1 MKEILYYL
9 KDANDKFVEYDNYS
23 ESIVVCDFKGC
34 TTYFYNLTE
43 AKDASFNCEQYYKDG
58 EIGKYA
64 VKFPLTVVKVTIN
77 YTEEHIE

>member
-34 TTYFYNLTE
+34 TTNFYTLFG
-43 AKDASFNCEQYYKDG
+43 AKDAIFNYEQYYNEG
-58 EIGKYA
+58 EISTCT
-64 VKFPLTVVKVTIN
+64 VKFPLKVVKITIN
-77 YTEEHIE
+77 YTEEEVE